1 MISSRRALVAVPA
14 AVLLLSACGDGADA
28 PAGDAPP
35 SSPATAGSTTIAPEG
50 ESGSGQMADLEFEDQ
65 SGPGDRVVVARV
77 TAPGGGFV
85 VVSGGG
91 DDAVL
96 GSTLVQVGTTSDVAV
111 DLDPALTG
119 DTDLTA
125 TLYADTDAD
134 GEFDQAV
141 DEPVPAPEDAR
152 EPAGEQDEV
161 VADEA
166 TYSVG

>member
-1 MISSRRALVAVPA
+1 MTSSRRALVTVPA

-65 SGPGDRVVVARV
+65 SGAGDRVVVARV

-85 VVSGGG
+85 VVSGG

-111 DLDPALTG
+111 DLDPALTA

-152 EPAGEQDEV
+152 EPADEQDDV